1 MTLYTYPKLT
11 DAKRDV
17 ELIRLWIS
25 QKSKTTQKTYI
36 TISRQFLTFTGKE
49 LEEVK
54 LEDILLWLESFQLRG
69 KSQNTINNKLAAIK
83 SLFSFGIKT
92 GYLSANPAS
101 MIKTTK
107 AKDALNER
115 ILLDTE
121 VKELIN
127 SADNERDRLILIL
140 LYILGLR
147 ISELVGLNWSDF
159 QRGSSRY
166 PQVYP
171 LGRRRAQEQVPLQPT
186 EESVTVTIFGKGHKT
201 RTLLI
206 TRTLWSELQQ
216 LPSSDKTEAV
226 FLSRFGNRLDRHA
239 IHRLIKKAVEKAGIN
254 PHTSA
259 HWLRHAHACHS
270 LNNGAGI
277 DLLMKSLGHSSLAV
291 ISRYLHVQPMMCT
304 SKFIDLE

>member
-1 MTLYTYPKLT
+1 MALNTYPNLT
-11 DAKRDV
+11 NAQNDT

-25 QKSKTTQKTYI
+25 QKAKTTQKTYI
-36 TISRQFLTFTGKE
+36 TISRQFLTFAGKG
-49 LEEVK
+49 LEEIM
-54 LEDILLWLESFQLRG
+54 LEDILLWLESFQLRQA
-69 KSQNTINNKLAAIK
+69 SQNTINNKLGAIK
-83 SLFSFGIKT
+83 SLFSFGVKT

-101 MIKTTK
+101 MVKTPK
-107 AKDALNER
+107 PKDALNER
-115 ILLDTE
+115 ILEAEE

-127 SADNERDRLILIL
+127 AAKGDRDRLILIL

-159 QRGSSRY
+159 Q
-166 PQVYP
+166 
-171 LGRRRAQEQVPLQPT
+171 PT
-186 EESVTVTIFGKGHKT
+186 EEEIAVTIFGKGHKT

-206 TRTLWSELQQ
+206 THQLWTELKQ
-216 LPSSDKTEAV
+216 LPRSDKTEAV

-291 ISRYLHVQPMMCT
+291 TSRYLHVQPSECT
-304 SKFIDLE
+304 SKFIDLD

>member
-1 MTLYTYPKLT
+1 MTLQTYPLLT
-11 DAKRDV
+11 NASTDT

-25 QKSKTTQKTYI
+25 QKSVTTQKTYI
-36 TISRQFLTFTGKE
+36 TISRQFLTFAGKK
-49 LEEVK
+49 LQEVK

-83 SLFSFGIKT
+83 SLFSFGVKT

-101 MIKTTK
+101 MIKTIK

-115 ILLDTE
+115 ILQAEE
-121 VKELIN
+121 VKNLIN
-127 SADNERDRLILIL
+127 VAEGERDRSILIL

-159 QRGSSRY
+159 Q
-166 PQVYP
+166 
-171 LGRRRAQEQVPLQPT
+171 PT
-186 EESVTVTIFGKGHKT
+186 EEAIAVTIFGKGHKT

-206 TRTLWSELQQ
+206 TRTLWSELKQ
-216 LPSSDKTEAV
+216 LPRSDKTEAV

-291 ISRYLHVQPMMCT
+291 TSRYLHVQPSECT
-304 SKFIDLE
+304 SKFIELD

>member
-1 MTLYTYPKLT
+1 MIHGLNTTKTVFCCDMTINTYPKLT

-54 LEDILLWLESFQLRG
+54 LEDILLWLESFQLRS

-159 QRGSSRY
+159 Q
-166 PQVYP
+166 
-171 LGRRRAQEQVPLQPT
+171 PT
-186 EESVTVTIFGKGHKT
+186 EESVTVTNV
-201 RTLLI
+201 
-206 TRTLWSELQQ
+206 
-216 LPSSDKTEAV
+216 SS
-226 FLSRFGNRLDRHA
+226 G
-239 IHRLIKKAVEKAGIN
+239 
-254 PHTSA
+254 
-259 HWLRHAHACHS
+259 
-270 LNNGAGI
+270 
-277 DLLMKSLGHSSLAV
+277 
-291 ISRYLHVQPMMCT
+291 
-304 SKFIDLE
+304 

>member
-1 MTLYTYPKLT
+1 MTINTYPLLT
-11 DAKRDV
+11 DASTDT

-25 QKSKTTQKTYI
+25 QKSLTTQKTYI
-36 TISRQFLTFTGKE
+36 TVSRQFLTFAGKQ
-49 LEEVK
+49 LHEVK
-54 LEDILLWLESFQLRG
+54 LEDILLWLESFQLRC

-83 SLFSFGIKT
+83 SLFSFGVKT
-92 GYLSANPAS
+92 GYIGANPAS
-101 MIKTTK
+101 MIRTTK

-115 ILLDTE
+115 ILQASE
-121 VKELIN
+121 VKQLI
-127 SADNERDRLILIL
+127 SAASNERDRLILIL

-159 QRGSSRY
+159 Q
-166 PQVYP
+166 
-171 LGRRRAQEQVPLQPT
+171 PT
-186 EESVTVTIFGKGHKT
+186 EEAIAVTIFGKGHKT

-206 TRTLWSELQQ
+206 TRTLYLELKQ
-216 LPSSDKTEAV
+216 LPRSETTEAV

-239 IHRLIKKAVEKAGIN
+239 IHRLIKKAVEEAKIN
-254 PHTSA
+254 PYTSA

-291 ISRYLHVQPMMCT
+291 TSRYLHIKPSECT
-304 SKFIDLE
+304 SKFIDLD

>member
-1 MTLYTYPKLT
+1 MRTQHNKNRILLCYFMALNTYPNLT
-11 DAKRDV
+11 NASTDK
-17 ELIRLWIS
+17 EFIRLWIS
-25 QKSKTTQKTYI
+25 QKAKTTQKTYI
-36 TISRQFLTFTGKE
+36 SISRQFLTFAGKG
-49 LEEVK
+49 LEEIM
-54 LEDILLWLESFQLRG
+54 LEDILLWLESFQLRQA
-69 KSQNTINNKLAAIK
+69 SQNTINNKLGAIK
-83 SLFSFGIKT
+83 SLFSFGVKT

-101 MIKTTK
+101 MVKTPK
-107 AKDALNER
+107 PKDALNER
-115 ILLDTE
+115 ILEAEE

-127 SADNERDRLILIL
+127 EASNERDRLILIL

-159 QRGSSRY
+159 Q
-166 PQVYP
+166 
-171 LGRRRAQEQVPLQPT
+171 PT
-186 EESVTVTIFGKGHKT
+186 EDSVTVTIFGKGHKT

-206 TRTLWSELQQ
+206 THQLWSELQQ
-216 LPSSDKTEAV
+216 LPRSDKTEAV

-291 ISRYLHVQPMMCT
+291 TSRYLHVQPSECT
-304 SKFIDLE
+304 SKFIELD